1 MNATGQNGR
10 SHDLDWIKVLVML
23 IVFLYHVS
31 MFFNSYPWH
40 IKNIDI
46 NKTYIEVFSLLAGNW
61 MMPVFF
67 VISGIGTFHALRK
80 RNAQG
85 FIKERLLRLGLPLL
99 VGVFVL
105 SPPQVYV
112 ERAVNRQFEGS
123 FLSFFPRYFDGLYLE
138 IGGTGNFAFFG
149 HHLWYL
155 LMLLIFSCVTL
166 PFFLKRKQNI
176 SEKPFHFLHF
186 SICLYL

>member
-1 MNATGQNGR
+1 LNATGQNGR